1 MLKIIPILLLLILS
15 VAAAEVSPTSQNIRS
30 YPLAVKKLYIKT
42 DYSLINNTLDIFSI
56 RNSSAGKA
64 SNHGSIGDLSS
75 YNFTLG
81 YGLYPHVSIVY
92 DFAFSIFDYA
102 GENLKNRKHDLF
114 VKLNIYD
121 NPSAYLET
129 FSTDIGLTF
138 NGANNLSITGSNLG
152 ISKMSNMSDSSFYM
166 RLLAGSKMSSSILD
180 FYLGIK
186 ATSIDTM
193 IDSVKYDRDEIAI
206 NAGFEFT
213 IELGSYLVETGYEYI
228 KLFKRDIKNSHN
240 SNHVVNLS
248 LSKILSKQLL
258 IYIGT
263 KYYIHQYN
271 GVIPYLY
278 NEKTKDEFSQ
288 RLGYATV
295 GFVYNFNSKL

>member
-1 MLKIIPILLLLILS
+1 MLKTISILLLLILS
-15 VAAAEVSPTSQNIRS
+15 INAAGVSPTSQNIRS
-30 YPLAVKKLYIKT
+30 NPLAVKKLYIKA
-42 DYSLINNTLDIFSI
+42 DYSLINSTIDIFSI
-56 RNSSAGKA
+56 QSSSAGQA
-64 SNHGSIGDLSS
+64 SNHGSIGDFNK

-81 YGLYPHVSIVY
+81 YGLYQHVSILY
-92 DFAFSIFDYA
+92 DLSFSTFDYA
-102 GENLKNRKHDLF
+102 GESLKNRKHDLF
-114 VKLNIYD
+114 IKLNIYD

-166 RLLAGSKMSSSILD
+166 RFLTGSRMSSSILD

-193 IDSVKYDRDEIAI
+193 IDSIKYDRDEIAI
-206 NAGFEFT
+206 NTGFEYT
-213 IELGSYLVETGYEYI
+213 IELGNYLVETGYEYI

-240 SNHVVNLS
+240 SNHIVNLS
-248 LSKILSKQLL
+248 LSKILNKKLL

-278 NEKTKDEFSQ
+278 NKKTKDEFSQ
-288 RLGYATV
+288 RLGYTTV
-295 GFVYNFNSKL
+295 GFVYNFDPKL